1 MLSNTNE
8 QNFNLSLLQKLKI
21 ERRTLTD
28 DIHPLSLII
37 MDVSHLSNILSKTNK
52 QNEIRSTILKMVK
65 NNTRKTDIVTCI
77 HKSTFAL
84 FLPNTPESGVYIL
97 SERLCK
103 KIEKVLSKNNFS
115 IHKKKHILLHVS
127 TYLKTDQ
134 GKSEL
139 KALNKQ
145 YK

>member
-1 MLSNTNE
+1 MSSNTNE
-8 QNFNLSLLQKLKI
+8 LNLNLSLLQKLKI

-37 MDVSHLSNILSKTNK
+37 MDVSPLSNIVSKTNK
-52 QNEIRSTILKMVK
+52 QSEIRSTILKMVK

-84 FLPNTPESGVYIL
+84 FLPNTPESGAYIL

-103 KIEKVLSKNNFS
+103 NIEKVLSKNNFS
-115 IHKKKHILLHVS
+115 IQKKKHILLQVS

-139 KALNKQ
+139 KSN
-145 YK
+145 